1 MADRFPDYD
10 VLTKRDTP
18 SWNPQTRAVIDE
30 RLALTPRDDV
40 LTADAR
46 ATLAYVIDRIVPQ
59 PEDRPQT
66 NALALVLD
74 KFARDSRDGFRHH
87 ALPPLREAWDQGL
100 AAIDAEAEARFAAR
114 FVHLDGGQADAV
126 LSAIEC
132 DETIADWPFPP
143 HVFWKWRL
151 LPDVVAA
158 YYAHP
163 SAWSAMGFGGPASPR
178 GYVRLDA
185 DRRDPW
191 EAAERDDGHLVPAEV
206 HNRHV
211 G

>member
-10 VLTKRDTP
+10 VLAKRNTP
-18 SWNPQTRAVIDE
+18 SWNAQTRAVIDE
-30 RLALTPRDDV
+30 RLALASRDDV
-40 LTADAR
+40 LTPDAR
-46 ATLAYVIDRIVPQ
+46 ATLAYLIDRVVPQ
-59 PEDRPQT
+59 PVGRPRV

-74 KFARDSRDGFRHH
+74 KLARDRRDGFRHH
-87 ALPPLREAWDQGL
+87 ALPPLGEAWARGL

-114 FVHLDGGQADAV
+114 FVHLEAVQADAV

-132 DETIADWPFPP
+132 DETITDWPFPP
-143 HVFWKWRL
+143 RVFWKWRL
-151 LPDVVAA
+151 LPDIVGA

-185 DRRDPW
+185 NRHDPW
-191 EAAERDDGHLVPAEV
+191 EAAERGDGSLVPAEV
-206 HNRHV
+206 HNHHV